1 MSTAQGIR
9 GRDVLFLL
17 AAAAG
22 MLGDLV
28 SKQLV
33 FHACESQRF
42 VDVVPFVFG
51 IQCSRNSGAL
61 FGVGQRMGPL
71 FVGLSIVAIILIP
84 LMHRRFVRTADLWQ
98 AFGLGAI
105 EAGALG
111 NLYDRLVYGSVRDF
125 LVLHW
130 GPHAWPTFNVA
141 DALICAGLAALFIST
156 CRKPHRDGPPTA
168 AQGPS

>member
-1 MSTAQGIR
+1 
-9 GRDVLFLL
+9 
-17 AAAAG
+17 
-22 MLGDLV
+22 
-28 SKQLV
+28 
-33 FHACESQRF
+33 
-42 VDVVPFVFG
+42 
-51 IQCSRNSGAL
+51 
-61 FGVGQRMGPL
+61 MGPL

-156 CRKPHRDGPPTA
+156 CRKPHRDGPPTGT
-168 AQGPS
+168 QGPS